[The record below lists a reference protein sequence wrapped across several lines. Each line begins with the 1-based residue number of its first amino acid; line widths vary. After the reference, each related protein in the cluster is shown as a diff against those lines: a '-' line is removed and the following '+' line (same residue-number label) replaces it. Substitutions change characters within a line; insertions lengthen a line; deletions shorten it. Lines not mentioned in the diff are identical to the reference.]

1 MLKDYNILEDKQ
13 LIAKGIMPYIRKGF
27 AGEASEIPIVL
38 YDPSEINLPGKPRW
52 VKGYIFPVKNKK
64 GEIIQ
69 IVLMH
74 VDVTELT
81 LKENALRESRQQ
93 LQAIMDNSPTAI
105 YMKDLQG
112 RYMLVN
118 RKTEKIFGIDK
129 QEVIG
134 KKDEDVFPSE
144 TAEIVR
150 TNDKNVLESGVPIEL
165 EEIIPLKDGF
175 HTYISTKYP
184 LMDASGKPYA
194 ICGISTDITERK
206 KAEGSLRR
214 YSEELSAA
222 NKELEAF
229 SYSVS
234 HDLKNPLNTIS
245 GFVQI
250 LSEDYW
256 ESIDGNGRDYLK
268 RIAQGTDKMRS
279 IINNLLNFSR
289 IEKQKIRR
297 EEIDLSE
304 MTRRIISDLHY
315 SQPKKRV
322 HVIIQKGIK
331 ANADSQMLNIVLT
344 NLLNNAWKYTSKKE
358 NPQIEVGTMKEGDK
372 TVYFVSDNGAGFDM
386 KLADRLFVP
395 FQRLHAEKEY
405 TGTGIGLAIVERVI
419 KKHGGRV
426 WAESEVG
433 KGATF
438 YFTLG

>member
-1 MLKDYNILEDKQ
+1 
-13 LIAKGIMPYIRKGF
+13 
-27 AGEASEIPIVL
+27 
-38 YDPSEINLPGKPRW
+38 
-52 VKGYIFPVKNKK
+52 
-64 GEIIQ
+64 
-69 IVLMH
+69 
-74 VDVTELT
+74 
-81 LKENALRESRQQ
+81 
-93 LQAIMDNSPTAI
+93 
-105 YMKDLQG
+105 
-112 RYMLVN
+112 
-118 RKTEKIFGIDK
+118 
-129 QEVIG
+129 
-134 KKDEDVFPSE
+134 
-144 TAEIVR
+144 
-150 TNDKNVLESGVPIEL
+150 
-165 EEIIPLKDGF
+165 
-175 HTYISTKYP
+175 
-184 LMDASGKPYA
+184 MDASGKPYA

-322 HVIIQKGIK
+322 HGNHP
-331 ANADSQMLNIVLT
+331 A
-344 NLLNNAWKYTSKKE
+344 
-358 NPQIEVGTMKEGDK
+358 GDK
-372 TVYFVSDNGAGFDM
+372 
-386 KLADRLFVP
+386 
-395 FQRLHAEKEY
+395 
-405 TGTGIGLAIVERVI
+405 
-419 KKHGGRV
+419 
-426 WAESEVG
+426 G
-433 KGATF
+433 KR
-438 YFTLG
+438 